1 MFTVLRSNGWFS
13 TLRLPAGFRY
23 RIKGAAPENPAISAA
38 LPPAPG
44 TLSPQKLSGF
54 APSRETATI
63 MQFAQLSPPRVRL
76 VRLSLIVL
84 AAIGVVAGWFFWLSL
99 E

>member
-1 MFTVLRSNGWFS
+1 
-13 TLRLPAGFRY
+13 
-23 RIKGAAPENPAISAA
+23 
-38 LPPAPG
+38 
-44 TLSPQKLSGF
+44 
-54 APSRETATI
+54 